1 MFRSEHDLKY
11 FRDGYKLCKKKR
23 KKRKRKEKKIKTM
36 EKCVTIPTE
45 RIASDHYLDA
55 IKDHDVMAPLRNDLL
70 RVIAR
75 RWHFKAALQR
85 PMSRLTGGDSFPL
98 ETSNDVERQ

>member
-1 MFRSEHDLKY
+1 MDIN
-11 FRDGYKLCKKKR
+11 CAKKKR

-55 IKDHDVMAPLRNDLL
+55 IKDHGVIAPLRNDLL